1 MSLDIIILNVPCTL
15 SKLPLAAP
23 ALLKGSV
30 EHAGFTCKTIDFNIR
45 FHNEI
50 ESRSDYNQIQTY
62 FLTGDIDKDKLS
74 DVRDIVDQ
82 WVDDVLIFNPKFI
95 GISVFTYQSRVA
107 TKEFCASI
115 KRKSPSTKIVL
126 GGQGLSQGGINGT
139 NAFPLE
145 LKNQGLIDY
154 YIKSEGE
161 FSLVELLQGNLGY
174 SGIDSD
180 NYKQIDNLD
189 QLPYPD
195 YSDYQ
200 FAEYEAPYLI
210 ITGSRGCVRRCTF
223 CDIHQHWDYRYRS
236 GKSIAEEMIAQSEK
250 YKIYDFMI
258 SDSLVNG
265 NTKEF
270 TAFLKRLSEYN
281 QSAENKISWKGQYI
295 IKSSKVDT
303 DEHWAL
309 VKQSN
314 CKLLWIGVESGSERV
329 RTEMDK
335 KFANKDLYH
344 AIDHLIKYDI
354 HCLLLL
360 IVGYPTETLEDFQET
375 LNLIRKYKHVAG
387 TIIEDIPISDT
398 LSILPGT
405 PLYDRAAELNI
416 ILDAKNEN
424 NWICTDNPSL
434 DLAERIRRAEESKQL
449 VKDLGYQSYNTAHD
463 LLAHLKNNIEV
474 LDKRLHVMKKMIKIN
489 AI

>member
-1 MSLDIIILNVPCTL
+1 MSLDIVILNVPYTL
-15 SKLPLAAP
+15 TKLPLAAP

-30 EHAGFTCKTIDFNIR
+30 VHAGFTCKTIDYNIR
-45 FHNEI
+45 FHNDL
-50 ESRSDYNQIQTY
+50 ESHSDYNHFQTY
-62 FLTGDIDKDKLS
+62 FLTGDIDQDKLP
-74 DVRDIVDQ
+74 VIRNIIDQ
-82 WVDDVLIFNPKFI
+82 WVDEVLLLNPQFV

-115 KRKSPSTKIVL
+115 KRKSPNTKIVL

-139 NAFPLE
+139 NAFPVE
-145 LKNQGLIDY
+145 LKNQNLIDY

-161 FSLVELLQGNLGY
+161 YSLIELLQGNLTY
-174 SGIDSD
+174 TGIDSD
-180 NYKQIDNLD
+180 KFKQIDDLD

-200 FAEYEAPYLI
+200 FLEYEAPYLI
-210 ITGSRGCVRRCTF
+210 ITGSRGCVRKCTF
-223 CDIHQHWDYRYRS
+223 CDIHRHWEYRYRS
-236 GKSIAEEMIAQSEK
+236 GKSIAEEMIAQSKK

-270 TAFLKRLSEYN
+270 TAFLKTLSEYN
-281 QSAENKISWKGQYI
+281 QNAENKISWKGQYI
-295 IKSSKVDT
+295 IKSAKVDT
-303 DEHWAL
+303 EEHWAL
-309 VKQSN
+309 VKKSN
-314 CKLLWIGVESGSERV
+314 CKLLWVGVESGSERV

-335 KFANKDLYH
+335 KFANSDLYH
-344 AIDHLIKYDI
+344 AIDQMIKHDV

-375 LNLIRKYKHVAG
+375 LNLISKYKHVAG
-387 TIIEDIPISDT
+387 SIIEDISISDT
-398 LSILPGT
+398 LAILPGT
-405 PLYDRAAELNI
+405 PLYDKAEQLNI

-424 NWICTDNPSL
+424 NWICTNNPTL
-434 DLAERIRRAEESKQL
+434 DLTERIRRSEEAKQL
-449 VKDLGYQSYNTAHD
+449 VKDLGYQNYQVAHD
-463 LLAHLKNNIEV
+463 LLAHLKDNIEV
-474 LDKRLHVMKKMIKIN
+474 LDKRLQVMKKMIKIK